1 METENSTFFNKE
13 NEMFDMQ
20 KIGASIASLRRK
32 AGLTQAELAER
43 LGISYQAVSSWER
56 GATMP
61 DISKL
66 KELSRALG
74 TTVDALLDG
83 ETEEAEPMVVED
95 MECTSETAKTDEID
109 LADAVKRLIS
119 GVAQKVE
126 TFTDKL
132 SGNVIVN
139 GKPVKRVGWNCYR
152 MEISDSENE
161 QGTKHRLSAEAV
173 EALASG
179 MDQEMLE
186 DVLVDAIND
195 DDEEVVEE
203 IACYLEPETID
214 SALLRVEGAM
224 STEMVEELA
233 MVMSDQTLSAYL
245 LNAFNEED
253 EEMAEA
259 CAVHISNE
267 GMQEALSAFEG
278 VLSTEIVETI
288 VDYASSETLDL
299 IIEKADI
306 DDEDV
311 LEALSGHLSR
321 EQMRTLLDRLRGN

>member
-1 METENSTFFNKE
+1 MNQYVTGAMIKE
-13 NEMFDMQ
+13 
-20 KIGASIASLRRK
+20 LREK
-32 AGLTQAELAER
+32 KQLTQAELAER

-126 TFTDKL
+126 AVTDKL

-186 DVLVDAIND
+186 DMLVDAIND
-195 DDEEVVEE
+195 DNENIVEE
-203 IACYLEPETID
+203 IACYLQPETVD
-214 SALLRVEGAM
+214 RALHRADRTM
-224 STEMVEELA
+224 SVEMVEELS
-233 MVMSDQTLSAYL
+233 MVMSDQALADYML
-245 LNAFNEED
+245 IAFNEED
-253 EEMAEA
+253 EELAEA
-259 CAVHISNE
+259 CAVHIGNE
-267 GMQEALSAFEG
+267 GMQKALPRQW
-278 VLSTEIVETI
+278 
-288 VDYASSETLDL
+288 
-299 IIEKADI
+299 K
-306 DDEDV
+306 
-311 LEALSGHLSR
+311 
-321 EQMRTLLDRLRGN
+321 NP

>member
-32 AGLTQAELAER
+32 AGLTQAELAEK
-43 LGISYQAVSSWER
+43 LGISFQAVSSWER

-83 ETEEAEPMVVED
+83 DTEDTRLPVMEETV
-95 MECTSETAKTDEID
+95 CTPETAKTDEID

-119 GVAQKVE
+119 GVAQRVE
-126 TFTDKL
+126 SFTGKLGGSITIHESHGRQSAAHKL
-132 SGNVIVN
+132 SADT
-139 GKPVKRVGWNCYR
+139 VG
-152 MEISDSENE
+152 
-161 QGTKHRLSAEAV
+161 
-173 EALASG
+173 ALASG

-321 EQMRTLLDRLRGN
+321 EQMRMLLDRLRRK